1 MKKYAQNLTLLLIL
15 SGLFIVSSPK
25 LSAQIIVHVPLDGI
39 LDRMDRS
46 GSRFYRGAPMYR
58 PGERFDYLVWKYRNR
73 HDYRRDTYDDRDYYY
88 ERREDYDRR
97 DSYDSR
103 RDSYEDRRDS
113 RYDRRDDYNDRRDS
127 YRDRRDD
134 YDDRN
139 EREERTYYDTR
150 PRYDYYE
157 ESPNETLFKEYSAEG
172 QFIRRIPKDAE
183 KFKMGSKP
191 FYMYEGVFYK
201 PQKKGYV
208 IIPPPIGMRVKYV
221 PRGARHLQIDGLDY
235 YEMNGTYYLDIPRKR
250 YYEIVPEPVHET
262 RKFPVK
268 PQPEDYR
275 RSRRN

>member
-1 MKKYAQNLTLLLIL
+1 MKKYAQTLTLSLIL
-15 SGLFIVSSPK
+15 SGLFFASSPK

-39 LDRMDRS
+39 LQRIDR
-46 GSRFYRGAPMYR
+46 GSPRFYR
-58 PGERFDYLVWKYRNR
+58 PGPRFEYLAWKYRGKY
-73 HDYRRDTYDDRDYYY
+73 DRRRDYY
-88 ERREDYDRR
+88 EDREDYYYDRR
-97 DSYDSR
+97 DSYD
-103 RDSYEDRRDS
+103 
-113 RYDRRDDYNDRRDS
+113 DRRDS
-127 YRDRRDD
+127 YRDRRDAYEDRRESYEDRRDD
-134 YDDRN
+134 YDNRRDSYNDRN
-139 EREERTYYDTR
+139 DREDRTYYDTR

-172 QFIRRIPKDAE
+172 QFIRRIPKNAE
-183 KFKMGSKP
+183 KFKMGGKP

-235 YEMNGTYYLDIPRKR
+235 YEMNGTFYLDIPRKR

-262 RKFPVK
+262 RKFPNQ
-268 PQPEDYR
+268 PQPKDYR